1 LIGPWSLLVIGV
13 IIIRLREKKKFNRIE
28 KFYLCV
34 ILTSITLLSLASGK
48 LNIYLLPIIPFIIY
62 LAAAWLEEFES
73 SKCLRYLFFVS
84 IIFIVLGQAIL
95 LFWAYKQNMLPNPKE
110 IMYGSIL
117 LLTFGSVVILFYFYK
132 NQKLLQAI
140 NHFSLLFLIL
150 INIMILELPS
160 FQNKFTFNELGKE
173 MLLFASVQNTQ
184 SFYFY
189 KISNGKNLKFYLK
202 EEIYELKESDLNNID
217 HLHGVLLC
225 KNKDILNNQSLRAIL
240 INKNY
245 IIKDDYLIIY
255 L

>member
-1 LIGPWSLLVIGV
+1 
-13 IIIRLREKKKFNRIE
+13 
-28 KFYLCV
+28 
-34 ILTSITLLSLASGK
+34 
-48 LNIYLLPIIPFIIY
+48 
-62 LAAAWLEEFES
+62 
-73 SKCLRYLFFVS
+73 
-84 IIFIVLGQAIL
+84 
-95 LFWAYKQNMLPNPKE
+95 
-110 IMYGSIL
+110 
-117 LLTFGSVVILFYFYK
+117 
-132 NQKLLQAI
+132 
-140 NHFSLLFLIL
+140 
-150 INIMILELPS
+150 MILELPS